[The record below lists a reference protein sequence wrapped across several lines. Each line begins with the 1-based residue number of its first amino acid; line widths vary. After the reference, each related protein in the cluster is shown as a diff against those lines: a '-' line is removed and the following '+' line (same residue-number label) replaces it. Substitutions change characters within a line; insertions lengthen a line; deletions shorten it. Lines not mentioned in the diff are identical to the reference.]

1 MRDPKVPVLPL
12 PGRDLELPELA
23 APHRQSLSL
32 AELSHAR
39 ISRILQSRRDTCPFV
54 LHFNLTRSP

>member
-1 MRDPKVPVLPL
+1 MRDPKLFVLPL
-12 PGRDLELPELA
+12 LGREPELA

-32 AELSHAR
+32 SELSHAR